1 VLEGPTFS
9 IGWISRGVFHTP
21 SLEIGILESITRSA
35 VIEVAARV
43 GMTVNEGLYEIDD
56 VMDADEIFAMST
68 VREVLSI
75 VQVDDR
81 GFPAGPGTK
90 LLQEGF
96 TELVDEELRR

>member
-1 VLEGPTFS
+1 
-9 IGWISRGVFHTP
+9 
-21 SLEIGILESITRSA
+21 
-35 VIEVAARV
+35 
-43 GMTVNEGLYEIDD
+43 
-56 VMDADEIFAMST
+56 MST